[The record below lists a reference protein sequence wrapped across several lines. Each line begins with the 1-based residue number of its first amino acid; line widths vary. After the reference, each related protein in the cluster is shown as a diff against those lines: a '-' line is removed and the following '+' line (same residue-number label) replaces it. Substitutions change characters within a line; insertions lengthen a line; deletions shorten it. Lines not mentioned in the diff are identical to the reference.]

1 MQIRVFFNKPATLV
15 HSPNTRVVVVLFP
28 SDASFPQRAKRFA
41 FINCQ
46 IITITEGL
54 GAAA

>member
-15 HSPNTRVVVVLFP
+15 HSPNTRVAVVLFP

-41 FINCQ
+41 FMNCQ